1 MKTLALVLL
10 IAWAAVTGLALQLT
24 TPCKTEDSTMCYW
37 DASQHGNGTGKSFV
51 SLTEGLVIITTGGK

>member
-10 IAWAAVTGLALQLT
+10 VAWAAVTGLALQLS

-37 DASQHGNGTGKSFV
+37 DASQHGNGTGKSFI
-51 SLTEGLVIITTGGK
+51 SLTEAFTIRTK